1 MERTII
7 AHFETRRDAETA
19 VEHLVQEHGVKR
31 TDIFVSAPGAANT
44 AGSRA
49 AGADVESGHP
59 GVEKRGAPELKGSI
73 EVSVDCH
80 GAEAGLVEATLKEAG
95 ARRLRSR

>member
-7 AHFETRRDAETA
+7 ANFETRREAETA

-31 TDIFVSAPGAANT
+31 TDIFIRASGEANT
-44 AGSRA
+44 AGTRA

-59 GVEKRGAPELKGSI
+59 GVQKRGTPELAGAI
-73 EVSVDCH
+73 EVAVDCH
-80 GAEAGLVEATLKEAG
+80 GEDTTVVESTLRGAG
-95 ARRLRSR
+95 ARQLRSH